1 MSFELVEV
9 SPEAVE
15 KARNIMG
22 NVSGLMWHI
31 AEEVACHSRMTQ
43 DEAED
48 ELRELLTEWTAAKIG
63 EVDE

>member
-1 MSFELVEV
+1 MSTQVEALDLAQGIMENLAGV
-9 SPEAVE
+9 MPLWHLAEA
-15 KARNIMG
+15 
-22 NVSGLMWHI
+22 
-31 AEEVACHSRMTQ
+31 VACHSRMTQ